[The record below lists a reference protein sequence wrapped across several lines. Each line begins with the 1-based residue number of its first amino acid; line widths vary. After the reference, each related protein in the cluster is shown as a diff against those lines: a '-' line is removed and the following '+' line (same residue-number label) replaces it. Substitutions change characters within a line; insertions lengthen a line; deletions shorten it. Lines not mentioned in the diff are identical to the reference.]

1 MRTTSGTL
9 VVSISL
15 GLPLCLMSC
24 RQDNQLRRNDTVH
37 IEQTPP
43 VSPRRQERASSSWE
57 PRLGTFFA
65 IRARNGLSA
74 LLVLPTYPSDALLDT
89 TVFDLQ
95 LTEGSV
101 LQLLH
106 GGRRVAM
113 ARVSSATLDR
123 EEDCPGWPSATLL
136 AIPGSGSS
144 EAWTIGIDSA
154 VTPLVMDSL
163 SALTARDSTNL
174 TIALA
179 RLASA
184 LPGDTAATF
193 RGRPFVVRQA
203 FRFTQGESNL
213 VFAEVVRSVSQEATP
228 LQEHLLMIAQVDT
241 VERSRHTVQYFER
254 SISVE
259 DAAEATELLA
269 VVQVGQSELFA
280 IFSRD
285 LGNGVRYSLIER
297 TTDGEWRMRWTS
309 PYAGC

>member
-1 MRTTSGTL
+1 
-9 VVSISL
+9 
-15 GLPLCLMSC
+15 
-24 RQDNQLRRNDTVH
+24 
-37 IEQTPP
+37 
-43 VSPRRQERASSSWE
+43 
-57 PRLGTFFA
+57 
-65 IRARNGLSA
+65 
-74 LLVLPTYPSDALLDT
+74 
-89 TVFDLQ
+89 
-95 LTEGSV
+95 
-101 LQLLH
+101 
-106 GGRRVAM
+106 
-113 ARVSSATLDR
+113 
-123 EEDCPGWPSATLL
+123 
-136 AIPGSGSS
+136 
-144 EAWTIGIDSA
+144 
-154 VTPLVMDSL
+154 MDSL